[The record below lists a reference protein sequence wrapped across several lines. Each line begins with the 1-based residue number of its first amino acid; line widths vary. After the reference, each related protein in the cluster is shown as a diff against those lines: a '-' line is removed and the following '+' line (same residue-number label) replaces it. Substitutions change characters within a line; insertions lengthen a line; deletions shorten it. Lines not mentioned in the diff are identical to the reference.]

1 MRPHSWTLKGFTF
14 GLSGRWTFGA
24 VSSSDTKAGFA
35 LPLPLARLSS
45 SPGYIMA
52 NVPVSQMANLLHLTN
67 VFTNHP
73 PLPPLSLALTS
84 GMRPLN
90 QRWYWQMLSQ
100 VKPSRVRRS
109 KNECHPLTSRI
120 GHFYPTFHSH
130 SSSVLSCYVWKYL
143 WAGKEKKGS
152 FTLRAKCDTWALT
165 RVVPDIKYLTTCNT
179 NWQVIQDVWSGMELI
194 GDRNLFEKW
203 HNYPNQNL
211 IKQPP

>member
-1 MRPHSWTLKGFTF
+1 MRSHSWTLKGFTF
-14 GLSGRWTFGA
+14 GLSGRWPFGA

-45 SPGYIMA
+45 SLAGYIMTKFPDGEFIA
-52 NVPVSQMANLLHLTN
+52 SDKLLHEPSST
-67 VFTNHP
+67 P
-73 PLPPLSLALTS
+73 PSKFSTPTS

-100 VKPSRVRRS
+100 VKPSHVRRS

-130 SSSVLSCYVWKYL
+130 SSSALSCYVWKYL

-165 RVVPDIKYLTTCNT
+165 RVVPGIKFLMACNT
-179 NWQVIQDVWSGMELI
+179 NWQVIQDVWILLGIETLRKI
-194 GDRNLFEKW
+194 A
-203 HNYPNQNL
+203 
-211 IKQPP
+211 